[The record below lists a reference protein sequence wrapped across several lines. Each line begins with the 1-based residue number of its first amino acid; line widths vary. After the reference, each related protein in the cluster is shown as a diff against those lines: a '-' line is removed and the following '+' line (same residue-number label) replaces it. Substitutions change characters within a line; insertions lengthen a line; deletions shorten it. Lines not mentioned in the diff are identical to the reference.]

1 MPIIRIIK
9 PNDNTIVGIWKITE
23 TLDNLSKSVSLSST
37 SKELLKNRK
46 SKVHK
51 LQFLGVRAILL
62 ELGYSVDS
70 LSYQGNTPI
79 LNDNKKISISHSN
92 LFSCVIISDLRVG
105 IDVQQEDNNKIRTI
119 AKKFIG
125 YETSY
130 LTHDD
135 FKRKSIIW
143 NIKESI
149 YKIAN
154 IIGLDYKTHL
164 LVVPFNL
171 SDNFT
176 YSWLIYKNLKERY
189 ASYFF
194 TIENYSFAYLI
205 HADDE

>member
-9 PNDNTIVGIWKITE
+9 PNDNTIDGIWKITE
-23 TLDNLSKSVSLSST
+23 TIDELSKLVTLSSK
-37 SKELLKNRK
+37 SRELLKTRK
-46 SKVHK
+46 SSIHK
-51 LQFLGVRAILL
+51 LQFLSVRAILI
-62 ELGYSVDS
+62 ELGYADDN
-70 LSYQGNTPI
+70 LSYQ
-79 LNDNKKISISHSN
+79 DNVPTLDDSKKISISHSN
-92 LFSCVIISDLRVG
+92 LFSCVIISDLKVG
-105 IDVQQEDNNKIRTI
+105 IDVQEINHKINKI

-130 LTHDD
+130 LDLDD
-135 FKRKSIIW
+135 FKRMTIIW

>member
-46 SKVHK
+46 SRVHK
-51 LQFLGVRAILL
+51 LQFLSVRAILL

-70 LSYQGNTPI
+70 LSYQDNRPI

-92 LFSCVIISDLRVG
+92 LFSCVIISDLKVG
-105 IDVQQEDNNKIRTI
+105 IDVQKTDHKINTI

-125 YETSY
+125 YETLY
-130 LTHDD
+130 LDVDD
-135 FKRKSIIW
+135 FKRMTIIW

-154 IIGLDYKTHL
+154 INRLDYKTHL

-171 SDNFT
+171 CDNFT
-176 YSWLIYKNLKERY
+176 YAWLIYKNLMERY

-205 HADDE
+205 RTDDE

>member
-46 SKVHK
+46 SRVHK
-51 LQFLGVRAILL
+51 LQFLSVRAILL

-70 LSYQGNTPI
+70 LSYQDNRPI

-92 LFSCVIISDLRVG
+92 LFSCVIISDLKVG
-105 IDVQQEDNNKIRTI
+105 IDVQKTDHKINTI

-125 YETSY
+125 YETLY
-130 LTHDD
+130 LDVDD
-135 FKRKSIIW
+135 FKRMTIIW

-154 IIGLDYKTHL
+154 INRLDYKTHL

-205 HADDE
+205 HTNDE

>member
-23 TLDNLSKSVSLSST
+23 TIDELSKLVTLSSK
-37 SKELLKNRK
+37 SRELLKKRK
-46 SKVHK
+46 GSIHK
-51 LQFLGVRAILL
+51 LQFLSIRAILI
-62 ELGYSVDS
+62 ELGYADDN
-70 LSYQGNTPI
+70 LSYQDNAPI
-79 LNDNKKISISHSN
+79 LDDSKKISISHSN
-92 LFSCVIISDLRVG
+92 LFSCVIISDLKVG
-105 IDVQQEDNNKIRTI
+105 IDVQETNHKINTI

-130 LTHDD
+130 LDVDD
-135 FKRKSIIW
+135 LKRMTIIW

-171 SDNFT
+171 CDNFT
-176 YSWLIYKNLKERY
+176 YAWLIYKNLKERY

>member
-70 LSYQGNTPI
+70 LSYQDNTPI
-79 LNDNKKISISHSN
+79 LNDSKKISISHSN
-92 LFSCVIISDLRVG
+92 LFSCVIISDLKVG
-105 IDVQQEDNNKIRTI
+105 IDVQEINHKINTI

-154 IIGLDYKTHL
+154 INGLDYKTHS

>member
-23 TLDNLSKSVSLSST
+23 TLDNLCKSASLSST
-37 SKELLKNRK
+37 SRELLKNRK
-46 SKVHK
+46 SRIHK
-51 LQFLGVRAILL
+51 LQFLSVRAILI
-62 ELGYSVDS
+62 ELGYADDN
-70 LSYQGNTPI
+70 LSYQ
-79 LNDNKKISISHSN
+79 DNVPTLDDSKKISISHSN
-92 LFSCVIISDLRVG
+92 LFSCVIISDLKVG
-105 IDVQQEDNNKIRTI
+105 IDVQEINHKINTI

-130 LTHDD
+130 LDLDD
-135 FKRKSIIW
+135 FKRMTIIW

-154 IIGLDYKTHL
+154 INGLDYKTHS

-205 HADDE
+205 HTNDE

>member
-37 SKELLKNRK
+37 SRKLLKNRK
-46 SKVHK
+46 SSIHK
-51 LQFLGVRAILL
+51 LQFLSVRAILL
-62 ELGYSVDS
+62 ELGYTDDN
-70 LSYQGNTPI
+70 LSYQ
-79 LNDNKKISISHSN
+79 DNVPTLDDSKKISISHSN
-92 LFSCVIISDLRVG
+92 LFSCVIISDLKVG
-105 IDVQQEDNNKIRTI
+105 IDVQKTDHKINTI

-125 YETSY
+125 YETLY
-130 LTHDD
+130 LDVDD
-135 FKRKSIIW
+135 FKRMTIIW

-154 IIGLDYKTHL
+154 INRLDYKTHL

-171 SDNFT
+171 CDNFT
-176 YSWLIYKNLKERY
+176 YAWLIYKNLKERY

-205 HADDE
+205 HTNDE

>member
-23 TLDNLSKSVSLSST
+23 TIDELSKLVTLSSK
-37 SKELLKNRK
+37 SKELLKTRK
-46 SKVHK
+46 SSIHK
-51 LQFLGVRAILL
+51 LQFLSVRAILI
-62 ELGYSVDS
+62 ELGYADDN
-70 LSYQGNTPI
+70 LSYQ
-79 LNDNKKISISHSN
+79 DNVPTLDDSKKISISHSN
-92 LFSCVIISDLRVG
+92 LFSCVIISDLKVG
-105 IDVQQEDNNKIRTI
+105 IDVQEINHKINTI
-119 AKKFIG
+119 TKKFIG

-130 LTHDD
+130 LDLDD
-135 FKRKSIIW
+135 FKRMTIIW

-164 LVVPFNL
+164 LVIPFNL

-205 HADDE
+205 HTNNE

>member
-23 TLDNLSKSVSLSST
+23 TLDNLCKSVSLSST
-37 SKELLKNRK
+37 SRELLKNRK
-46 SKVHK
+46 SRIHK
-51 LQFLGVRAILL
+51 LQFLSVRAILI
-62 ELGYSVDS
+62 EIGYADDN
-70 LSYQGNTPI
+70 LSYQ
-79 LNDNKKISISHSN
+79 DNVPTLDDSKKISISHSN
-92 LFSCVIISDLRVG
+92 LFSCVIISDLKVG
-105 IDVQQEDNNKIRTI
+105 IDVQEINHKINTI

-130 LTHDD
+130 LDLDD
-135 FKRKSIIW
+135 FKSMTIIW

-154 IIGLDYKTHL
+154 INGLDYKTHS

-205 HADDE
+205 HTNNE

>member
-9 PNDNTIVGIWKITE
+9 PNDNTAVGIWKITE
-23 TLDNLSKSVSLSST
+23 TIGELSKLVTLSSK
-37 SKELLKNRK
+37 SRALLKKRK
-46 SKVHK
+46 GSIHK
-51 LQFLGVRAILL
+51 LQFLSIRSILI
-62 ELGYSVDS
+62 ELGYADDN
-70 LSYQGNTPI
+70 LSYQDNAPI
-79 LNDNKKISISHSN
+79 LDDSKKISISHSN
-92 LFSCVIISDLRVG
+92 LFSCVIISDLKVG
-105 IDVQQEDNNKIRTI
+105 IDVQETNHKINTI

-130 LTHDD
+130 LDVDD
-135 FKRKSIIW
+135 LKRMTIIW

-171 SDNFT
+171 CDNFT
-176 YSWLIYKNLKERY
+176 YAWLIYKNLKERY

>member
-23 TLDNLSKSVSLSST
+23 TLDNLCKSVSLSST
-37 SKELLKNRK
+37 SRELLKNRK
-46 SKVHK
+46 SRIHK
-51 LQFLGVRAILL
+51 LQFLSVRAILI
-62 ELGYSVDS
+62 ELGYADDN
-70 LSYQGNTPI
+70 LSYQ
-79 LNDNKKISISHSN
+79 DNVPTLDDSKKISISHSN
-92 LFSCVIISDLRVG
+92 LFSCVIISDLKVG
-105 IDVQQEDNNKIRTI
+105 IDVQEINHKINTI

-130 LTHDD
+130 LDLDD
-135 FKRKSIIW
+135 FKRMTIIW

-154 IIGLDYKTHL
+154 INGLDYKTHS

-205 HADDE
+205 HTNDE

>member
-46 SKVHK
+46 SSIHK
-51 LQFLGVRAILL
+51 LQFLSVRAILL
-62 ELGYSVDS
+62 ELGYTDDN
-70 LSYQGNTPI
+70 LSYQ
-79 LNDNKKISISHSN
+79 DNVPTLDDSKKISISHSN
-92 LFSCVIISDLRVG
+92 LFSCVIISDLKVG
-105 IDVQQEDNNKIRTI
+105 IDVQKTDHKINTI

-205 HADDE
+205 RTDDE

>member
-9 PNDNTIVGIWKITE
+9 PNDNTAVGIWKITE
-23 TLDNLSKSVSLSST
+23 TIGELSKLVTLSSK
-37 SKELLKNRK
+37 SRELLKKRK
-46 SKVHK
+46 GSIHK
-51 LQFLGVRAILL
+51 LQFLSIRAILI
-62 ELGYSVDS
+62 ELGYADNN
-70 LSYQGNTPI
+70 LSYQDNAPI
-79 LNDNKKISISHSN
+79 LDDSKKISISHSN
-92 LFSCVIISDLRVG
+92 LFSCVIISDLKVG
-105 IDVQQEDNNKIRTI
+105 IDVQETNHKINTI

-130 LTHDD
+130 LDVDD
-135 FKRKSIIW
+135 LKRMTIIW

-171 SDNFT
+171 CDNFT
-176 YSWLIYKNLKERY
+176 YAWLIYKNLKERY

>member
-23 TLDNLSKSVSLSST
+23 TLDNLCKSVSLSST
-37 SKELLKNRK
+37 SRELLKNRK
-46 SKVHK
+46 SSIHK
-51 LQFLGVRAILL
+51 LQFLSVRAILL
-62 ELGYSVDS
+62 ELGYADDN
-70 LSYQGNTPI
+70 LSYQ
-79 LNDNKKISISHSN
+79 DNVPTLDDSKKISISHSN
-92 LFSCVIISDLRVG
+92 LFSCVIISDLKVG
-105 IDVQQEDNNKIRTI
+105 IDVQKTDHKINTI
-119 AKKFIG
+119 TKKFIG

>member
-23 TLDNLSKSVSLSST
+23 TIDELSKLVTLSSK
-37 SKELLKNRK
+37 SRELLKKRK
-46 SKVHK
+46 GNIHK
-51 LQFLGVRAILL
+51 LQFLSIRAILI
-62 ELGYSVDS
+62 ELGYADDN
-70 LSYQGNTPI
+70 LSYQDNAPI
-79 LNDNKKISISHSN
+79 LDDSKKISISHSN
-92 LFSCVIISDLRVG
+92 LFSCVIISDLKVG
-105 IDVQQEDNNKIRTI
+105 IDVQETNHKINTI

-130 LTHDD
+130 LDVDD
-135 FKRKSIIW
+135 LKRMTIIW

-171 SDNFT
+171 CDNFT
-176 YSWLIYKNLKERY
+176 YAWLIYKNLKERY

>member
-37 SKELLKNRK
+37 SRELLKNRK
-46 SKVHK
+46 SSIHK
-51 LQFLGVRAILL
+51 LQFLSVRAILL
-62 ELGYSVDS
+62 ELGYADDN
-70 LSYQGNTPI
+70 LSYQ
-79 LNDNKKISISHSN
+79 DNVPTLDDSKKISISHSN
-92 LFSCVIISDLRVG
+92 LFSCVIISDLKVG
-105 IDVQQEDNNKIRTI
+105 IDVQKTDHKINTI

-125 YETSY
+125 YETLY
-130 LTHDD
+130 LDVDD
-135 FKRKSIIW
+135 FKRMTIIW

-154 IIGLDYKTHL
+154 INRLDYKTHL

>member
-9 PNDNTIVGIWKITE
+9 PNDNTAVGIWKITE
-23 TLDNLSKSVSLSST
+23 TIGELSKLVTLSSK
-37 SKELLKNRK
+37 SRELLKKRK
-46 SKVHK
+46 GSIHK
-51 LQFLGVRAILL
+51 LQFLSIRAILI
-62 ELGYSVDS
+62 ELGYADDN
-70 LSYQGNTPI
+70 LSYQDNAPI
-79 LNDNKKISISHSN
+79 LDDSKKISISHSN
-92 LFSCVIISDLRVG
+92 LFSCVIISDLKVG
-105 IDVQQEDNNKIRTI
+105 IDVQETNHKINTI

-130 LTHDD
+130 LDVDD
-135 FKRKSIIW
+135 LKRMTIIW

-171 SDNFT
+171 CDNFT
-176 YSWLIYKNLKERY
+176 YAWLIYKNLKERY

-205 HADDE
+205 YSP

>member
-23 TLDNLSKSVSLSST
+23 TLDNLCKSVSLSST
-37 SKELLKNRK
+37 SRKLLKNRK
-46 SKVHK
+46 SSIHK
-51 LQFLGVRAILL
+51 LQFLSVRAILI
-62 ELGYSVDS
+62 EIGYADDN
-70 LSYQGNTPI
+70 LSYQ
-79 LNDNKKISISHSN
+79 DNVPTLDDSKKISISHSN
-92 LFSCVIISDLRVG
+92 LFSCVIISDLKVG
-105 IDVQQEDNNKIRTI
+105 IDVQEINHKINTI

-130 LTHDD
+130 LDLDD
-135 FKRKSIIW
+135 FKRMTIIW

-205 HADDE
+205 HTNDE

>member
-9 PNDNTIVGIWKITE
+9 PNDNTAVGIWKITE
-23 TLDNLSKSVSLSST
+23 TIGELSKLVTLSSK
-37 SKELLKNRK
+37 SRELLKK
-46 SKVHK
+46 IKGSIHK
-51 LQFLGVRAILL
+51 LQFLSIRAILI
-62 ELGYSVDS
+62 ELGYADDN
-70 LSYQGNTPI
+70 LSYQDNAPI
-79 LNDNKKISISHSN
+79 LDDSKKISISHSN
-92 LFSCVIISDLRVG
+92 LFSCVIISDLKVG
-105 IDVQQEDNNKIRTI
+105 IDVQETNHKINTI

-130 LTHDD
+130 LDVDD
-135 FKRKSIIW
+135 LKRMTIIW

-171 SDNFT
+171 CDNFT
-176 YSWLIYKNLKERY
+176 YAWLIYKNLKERY

>member
-23 TLDNLSKSVSLSST
+23 TIDELSKLVTLSSK
-37 SKELLKNRK
+37 SRELLKTRK
-46 SKVHK
+46 SSIHK
-51 LQFLGVRAILL
+51 LQFLSVRAILI
-62 ELGYSVDS
+62 ELGYADDN
-70 LSYQGNTPI
+70 LSYQ
-79 LNDNKKISISHSN
+79 DNVPTLDDSKKISISHSN
-92 LFSCVIISDLRVG
+92 LFSCVIISDLKVG
-105 IDVQQEDNNKIRTI
+105 IDVQEINHKINKI

-130 LTHDD
+130 LDLDD
-135 FKRKSIIW
+135 FKRMTIIW

>member
-46 SKVHK
+46 SRVHK
-51 LQFLGVRAILL
+51 LQFLSVRAILL

-79 LNDNKKISISHSN
+79 LNDNKNISISHSN
-92 LFSCVIISDLRVG
+92 LFSCVIISDLKVG
-105 IDVQQEDNNKIRTI
+105 IDVQKTDHKINTI

-125 YETSY
+125 YETLY
-130 LTHDD
+130 LDVDD
-135 FKRKSIIW
+135 FKRMTIIW

-154 IIGLDYKTHL
+154 INRLDYKTHL

-205 HADDE
+205 HTNDE

>member
-46 SKVHK
+46 SRVHK
-51 LQFLGVRAILL
+51 LQFLSVRAILL

-70 LSYQGNTPI
+70 LSYQDNRPI

-92 LFSCVIISDLRVG
+92 LFSCVIISDLKVG
-105 IDVQQEDNNKIRTI
+105 IDVQKTDHKINTI

-125 YETSY
+125 YETLY
-130 LTHDD
+130 LDVDD
-135 FKRKSIIW
+135 FKRMTIIW

>member
-23 TLDNLSKSVSLSST
+23 TLDNLCKSVSLSST
-37 SKELLKNRK
+37 SRELLKNRK
-46 SKVHK
+46 SRIHK
-51 LQFLGVRAILL
+51 LQFLSVRAILI
-62 ELGYSVDS
+62 EIGYADDN
-70 LSYQGNTPI
+70 LSYQ
-79 LNDNKKISISHSN
+79 DNVPTLDDSKKISISHSN
-92 LFSCVIISDLRVG
+92 LFSCVIISDLKVG
-105 IDVQQEDNNKIRTI
+105 IDVQEINHKINTI

-125 YETSY
+125 YEISY
-130 LTHDD
+130 LDLDD
-135 FKRKSIIW
+135 FKRMTIIW

-154 IIGLDYKTHL
+154 INGLDYKTHS

-205 HADDE
+205 HTNDE

>member
-46 SKVHK
+46 SRVHK
-51 LQFLGVRAILL
+51 LQFLSVRAILL

-92 LFSCVIISDLRVG
+92 LFSCVIISDLKVG
-105 IDVQQEDNNKIRTI
+105 IDVQKTDHKINTI

-125 YETSY
+125 YETLY
-130 LTHDD
+130 LDVDD
-135 FKRKSIIW
+135 FKRMTIIW

-154 IIGLDYKTHL
+154 INRLDYKTHL

-171 SDNFT
+171 CDNFT
-176 YSWLIYKNLKERY
+176 YAWLIYKNLKERY

-205 HADDE
+205 RTDDE